1 MRGHQGAP
9 KGPSLFS
16 HRTRPCRVG
25 LPTVSVTSH
34 SRALARV
41 QVGTPPCADVMQV
54 FLRTGWGRRASAL
67 GLRPA
72 LWGSGQRWG
81 SGRLPSVFLGL
92 LQVFSHKFHLLLRE
106 HRAPGEP
113 CRSKQWHRRGRGP
126 GLQTPCGGVEP
137 QEGGAPRPLPTAY
150 FLHSLPGWEGVIGIG
165 KMLL

>member
-72 LWGSGQRWG
+72 L
-81 SGRLPSVFLGL
+81 GL
-92 LQVFSHKFHLLLRE
+92 
-106 HRAPGEP
+106 
-113 CRSKQWHRRGRGP
+113 RSP
-126 GLQTPCGGVEP
+126 PFC
-137 QEGGAPRPLPTAY
+137 
-150 FLHSLPGWEGVIGIG
+150 LPGPPSGFQPQVSFAVERTQGTR
-165 KMLL
+165 